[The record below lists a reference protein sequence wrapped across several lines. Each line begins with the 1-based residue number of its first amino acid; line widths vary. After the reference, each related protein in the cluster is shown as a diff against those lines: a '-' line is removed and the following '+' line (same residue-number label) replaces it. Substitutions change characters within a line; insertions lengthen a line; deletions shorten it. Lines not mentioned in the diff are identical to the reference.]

1 MCARVCVCACVCV
14 CVRVGV
20 LESWGTTDAME
31 QNLIR
36 ALFLMAGAGVKEKS
50 VF

>member
-1 MCARVCVCACVCV
+1 MRVCVCV
-14 CVRVGV
+14 CVCVCTHVCVGV
-20 LESWGTTDAME
+20 LESWGATDAME

-36 ALFLMAGAGVKEKS
+36 ALFLMAGTGVKEES

>member
-1 MCARVCVCACVCV
+1 MCVCV
-14 CVRVGV
+14 CVCVCARARVCVGV
-20 LESWGTTDAME
+20 LESWGATDAME

-36 ALFLMAGAGVKEKS
+36 ALFLMAGTGVKEES